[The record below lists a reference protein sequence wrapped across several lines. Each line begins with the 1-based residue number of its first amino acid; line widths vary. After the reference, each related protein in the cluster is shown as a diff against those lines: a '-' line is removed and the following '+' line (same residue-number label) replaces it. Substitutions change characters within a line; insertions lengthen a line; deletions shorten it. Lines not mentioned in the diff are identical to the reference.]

1 MAELFRI
8 GDTVRA
14 RRVDPPHHTRLP
26 RYARGAAGTVTD
38 LLGRYALPDRSSR
51 RLAAEP
57 EPVYAVAFAARE
69 LFGEGDHTVT
79 IDLWESYL
87 QPAAEEPGGTDAAAG
102 PSAASAVPRRGGPP
116 SQASQELAGAPRRD
130 APRGRP

>member
-38 LLGRYALPDRSSR
+38 LLGHYPLPDRSAR

-57 EPVYAVAFAARE
+57 EPVYAVAFAAGE

-87 QPAAEEPGGTDAAAG
+87 QPAAEEPRAG
-102 PSAASAVPRRGGPP
+102 DT
-116 SQASQELAGAPRRD
+116 AGATSLPPRLRRD